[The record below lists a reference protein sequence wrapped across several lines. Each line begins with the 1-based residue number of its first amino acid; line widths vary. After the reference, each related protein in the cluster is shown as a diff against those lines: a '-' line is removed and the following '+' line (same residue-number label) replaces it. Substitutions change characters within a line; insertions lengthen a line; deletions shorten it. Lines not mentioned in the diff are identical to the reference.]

1 MSSFQRVRGND
12 LATVANSAICGLLPR
27 NNSYNINYKVTKNGN
42 MDSFP
47 LDPKNRY
54 YRFKSFYHVGVR
66 DYFIL

>member
-1 MSSFQRVRGND
+1 MTWQQSQILRYAVYSRP
-12 LATVANSAICGLLPR
+12 TTH
-27 NNSYNINYKVTKNGN
+27 INCKVTKNGN

-54 YRFKSFYHVGVR
+54 YRFKSFYHVGLR